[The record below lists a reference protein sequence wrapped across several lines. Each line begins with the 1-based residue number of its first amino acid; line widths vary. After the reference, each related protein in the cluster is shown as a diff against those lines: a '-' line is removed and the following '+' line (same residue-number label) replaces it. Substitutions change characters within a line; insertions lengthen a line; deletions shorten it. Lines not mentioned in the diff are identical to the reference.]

1 MIYCYPDLSLYWS
14 DTERAKFNA
23 FHATPYM
30 GKILEQGMLRPPS
43 QTGESVLGEHS
54 RGADTIRGCLLSFFD
69 DFQNAMNGCYM
80 LALFAL
86 IKKKLISSEDFL
98 ALVRAEIENQGGLDA
113 SQFQSMN
120 ADTLLQILKVP
131 HMLGDASTVFELLS
145 RSLDRFTNPSILGD
159 RWVHDLPDTVEGV
172 LSSIGVI
179 EVHFDRKFIS
189 DPSLLESGHDSEVYG
204 FVGTKGDFGES
215 LDGIQYLYGDI
226 YDASFGFDHASQRA
240 TEAARWV
247 NRVCNHDSVD
257 LKLRHLESEIEDM
270 FGSIDDFEEV
280 DHPEYGL
287 CLQYEDEITFVSEV
301 SLAPSDMALW
311 NPEEHEWRIPVPNGI
326 PVNEKNV
333 VARAGDISTALGA
346 SPLSVKSAVYV
357 QGSEV
362 RGRRKNPKK
371 V

>member
-1 MIYCYPDLSLYWS
+1 MIYCYPDLSIYWS

-86 IKKKLISSEDFL
+86 IEKKLISSEDFL
-98 ALVRAEIENQGGLDA
+98 ALVNAEIENQGGLDE
-113 SQFQSMN
+113 SQFQSM
-120 ADTLLQILKVP
+120 DTDSFLQILKVP

-204 FVGTKGDFGES
+204 FVGTKGDFDQS
-215 LDGIQYLYGDI
+215 LDGIQALYGDMNDVSFFFD
-226 YDASFGFDHASQRA
+226 DASRRA
-240 TEAARWV
+240 TEAARWINKIC
-247 NRVCNHDSVD
+247 NRESAV
-257 LKLRHLESEIEDM
+257 LETRHLESELEII
-270 FGSIDDFEEV
+270 FGSLDDFEEI

-287 CLQYEDEITFVSEV
+287 CVQYEDEITFVSEV
-301 SLAPSDMALW
+301 SLSPDELALW
-311 NPEEHEWRIPVPNGI
+311 NPEEHEWRIPAPQGI
-326 PVNEKNV
+326 PVSAENV
-333 VARAGDISTALGA
+333 VALAGDISTALGA
-346 SPLSVKSAVYV
+346 SPLSVKSAVYT
-357 QGSEV
+357 QGTEV